1 MKIIF
6 ILFMISQFIFDII
19 LTINILGIKTEKII
33 ESLDNEIKTLQ
44 NIIDFDNDFDYW
56 DKEIYCLEIL
66 KKIRKGEIIK

>member
-1 MKIIF
+1 MD
-6 ILFMISQFIFDII
+6 LDDDE
-19 LTINILGIKTEKII
+19 IKANKPKTEAEKII

-66 KKIRKGEIIK
+66 KKIRKGEIIKWDIQI

>member
-1 MKIIF
+1 MD
-6 ILFMISQFIFDII
+6 LDDDE
-19 LTINILGIKTEKII
+19 IKANKKKTDVEKII

>member
-1 MKIIF
+1 MD
-6 ILFMISQFIFDII
+6 LDDDE
-19 LTINILGIKTEKII
+19 IKANRPKTETEKIL

-66 KKIRKGEIIK
+66 KKIKRGEIIK

>member
-1 MKIIF
+1 MDLDDDEMKA
-6 ILFMISQFIFDII
+6 
-19 LTINILGIKTEKII
+19 NKNKTEAEKII